1 MVNHRHKTIPKQ
13 RSSVSPLR
21 HANVRWV
28 QNTAYD
34 WVVADLEQEK
44 RLKPILREASEAL
57 ARFKAGRRSEM
68 TTQMEVC
75 WLRDHFPDLTQDEI
89 AGLID
94 VPQSLVSRYAKT
106 QAKQRDFNQRQK
118 AT

>member
-1 MVNHRHKTIPKQ
+1 
-13 RSSVSPLR
+13 
-21 HANVRWV
+21 
-28 QNTAYD
+28 
-34 WVVADLEQEK
+34 
-44 RLKPILREASEAL
+44 
-57 ARFKAGRRSEM
+57 
-68 TTQMEVC
+68 MEVC